1 MLSTEATTLVALWS
15 EDPARPSSA
24 AYQQMA
30 SAIVG
35 DLQGTLGS
43 GIPTRPRGQL
53 TSRPGS
59 QKMNLSL
66 QCDG

>member
-1 MLSTEATTLVALWS
+1 MLSTGATTLVALWG

-43 GIPTRPRGQL
+43 GIPIRPRGQL
-53 TSRPGS
+53 TRHPER
-59 QKMNLSL
+59 QKINLSL
-66 QCDG
+66 QCAG